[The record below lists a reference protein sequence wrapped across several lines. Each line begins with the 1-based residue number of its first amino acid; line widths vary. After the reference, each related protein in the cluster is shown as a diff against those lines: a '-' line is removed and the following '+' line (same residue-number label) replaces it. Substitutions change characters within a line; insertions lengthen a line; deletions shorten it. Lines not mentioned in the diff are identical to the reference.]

1 MGICNLGKREVAALT
16 LNIGSPVAF
25 SYLGIGT
32 GTTAFAATQMALV
45 TPLGD
50 RASSTVTLVTTTVT
64 DDTTQYAYSFSITG
78 TNTITEV
85 AIFNASS
92 SGVMLAR
99 TVLTTPRA
107 VVNGDTY
114 ALTYKVSFA

>member
-1 MGICNLGKREVAALT
+1 MGVTNTGKATVAALAS
-16 LNIGSPVAF
+16 NIGAPVAF

-32 GTTAFAATQMALV
+32 GTTAFAATQTALV
-45 TPLGD
+45 TPLGA

-64 DDTTQYAYSFSITG
+64 DDTTQFVYSFSITG

-92 SGVMLAR
+92 SGIMLAR

>member
-1 MGICNLGKREVAALT
+1 MGVTNSGKFTIAALAS
-16 LNIGSPVAF
+16 NIGAPVAF

-32 GTTAFAATQMALV
+32 GTTTFAATQTALV

-50 RASSTVTLVTTTVT
+50 RASATVTLVTTTVT
-64 DDTTQYAYSFSITG
+64 DDTTQFAYSFSITG

-92 SGVMLAR
+92 SGVMWAR

>member
-1 MGICNLGKREVAALT
+1 MGVTNTGKFTVAALAS
-16 LNIGSPVAF
+16 NIGTPVAF

-32 GTTAFAATQMALV
+32 GTTAFAATQTALV

-64 DDTTQYAYSFSITG
+64 DDTTQFVYSFSITG

>member
-1 MGICNLGKREVAALT
+1 MGVTNTGKATVAALAS
-16 LNIGSPVAF
+16 NIGAPVAF

-32 GTTAFAATQMALV
+32 GTTAFAATQTALV
-45 TPLGD
+45 TPLGA

-64 DDTTQYAYSFSITG
+64 DDTTQFAYSFSITG

-92 SGVMLAR
+92 SGIMLAR

>member
-1 MGICNLGKREVAALT
+1 MGITNLGKKEVARLAV
-16 LNIGSPVAF
+16 NVGSGTAF
-25 SYLGIGT
+25 TYLGIGT
-32 GTTAFAATQMALV
+32 GTTAFTAADTALE

-50 RASSTVTLVTTTVT
+50 RASVTPTLVTTTVT
-64 DDTTQYAYSFSITG
+64 DDTAQLSNSFAITG

-85 AIFNASS
+85 AIFNAST
-92 SGVMLAR
+92 SGVMWAR
-99 TVLTTPRA
+99 TVLLTPRA

>member
-1 MGICNLGKREVAALT
+1 MGITNTGKSTVAARVA
-16 LNIGSPVAF
+16 NIGSPVAF

-32 GTTAFAATQMALV
+32 GTTAFAATQTALV

-50 RASSTVTLVTTTVT
+50 RTSATVTAVTTTVT
-64 DDTTQYAYSFSITG
+64 DDTVQLTYSFAITG

-85 AIFNASS
+85 AIFNAAS
-92 SGVMLAR
+92 SGIMLAR
-99 TVLTTPRA
+99 TVLTTPRD